1 MKDLTVVSYN
11 IHHGADASLDM
22 NVIAKC
28 IKSVDADIVG
38 IQEIDV
44 GTKRLSGRDTL
55 KELKE
60 ALGFEYA
67 RFVKCIDYQGGEY
80 GIAQLSKFPIV
91 EFKQKLLYHTT
102 GCEQRGVG
110 VAKINADG
118 HIFTFANTHLDLP
131 SDDIRRKQ
139 LAEINE
145 LLKGNEPFILT
156 GDFNSESFSIFS
168 EIENATP
175 LLTSKN
181 KLVTFPGAQ
190 ITIDNIICHND
201 IIHTSVSTLK
211 ESFSDHYMLYA
222 KIKLA

>member
-1 MKDLTVVSYN
+1 MKKLTVVSYN

-22 NVIAKC
+22 NVIANC
-28 IKSVDADIVG
+28 IKSVDADVVG

-44 GTKRLSGRDTL
+44 CTKRLSGRDTL

-80 GIAQLSKFPIV
+80 GIALLSKYPIV
-91 EFKQKLLYHTT
+91 DFTEKQLYYTA
-102 GCEQRGVG
+102 GCEQRSVG
-110 VAKINADG
+110 VAKIDADG

-131 SDDIRRKQ
+131 SDDIRKKQ
-139 LAEINE
+139 LSEINE
-145 LLKGNEPFILT
+145 LLKGNEPYLLT
-156 GDFNSESFSIFS
+156 GDFNSENFSIFS

-175 LLTSKN
+175 VITAEN
-181 KLVTFPGAQ
+181 KIVTFPGKQ
-190 ITIDNIICHND
+190 ITIDNIVCHND
-201 IIHTSVSTLK
+201 IHVLSVSTLK

-222 KIKLA
+222 KIELP